1 MINSQYMLRALQLA
15 RQGLYRC
22 RPNPQVGCV
31 LVKDGEVIGEGWH
44 QRAGEGHAE
53 VHALQQ
59 AGVQARGATAYV
71 TLEPC
76 CHYGRTP
83 PCSEALI
90 NADIARVVVAMQ
102 DPNPAVA
109 GKGLQSLRDAGIE
122 VRDGL
127 LQDEAE
133 QLNEGFIK
141 RMRSGRPFVRAKLAM
156 SLDGRS
162 AMASGESKWITGSA
176 ARQDVQR
183 LRARSG
189 AIVTGIGTVLADDPS
204 LNVRA
209 DDLSQQLPG
218 QPLRV
223 VMDSNLRM
231 PVTAKM
237 LTLPGDTLVVSA
249 VTDSVRSEALQQA
262 GAVVKCCASTQGHVD
277 LASTLEHLATL
288 GINEVLLE
296 AGSVLNGAMLQQGLV
311 DELVIYMAPHIMGAN
326 ARGLFLMPGLELM
339 QDRIALDIRDIRAV
353 GDDWRITLR
362 SRFN

>member
-1 MINSQYMLRALQLA
+1 MLRALQLA

-31 LVKDGEVIGEGWH
+31 LVKEGEIIAEGWH

-53 VHALQQ
+53 VNALQQ
-59 AGVQARGATAYV
+59 AGVRARGATAYV

-76 CHYGRTP
+76 CHYGRTS

-90 NADIARVVVAMQ
+90 NAGVVRVVVAMQ
-102 DPNPAVA
+102 DPNPVVA
-109 GKGLQSLRDAGIE
+109 GKGIQSLREAGIE
-122 VRDGL
+122 VSDGL

-141 RMRSGRPFVRAKLAM
+141 RMRTGRPFVRAKLAM

-162 AMASGESKWITGSA
+162 AMASGESQWITGGA

-209 DDLSQQLPG
+209 DDLCEQIPN

-231 PVTAKM
+231 PTTAKM
-237 LTLPGDTLVVSA
+237 LSLPGDTLVVSA
-249 VTDSVRSEALQQA
+249 VTDITRSTALQQA
-262 GAVVKCCASTQGHVD
+262 GAEIKDCASTQSHVD
-277 LASTLEHLATL
+277 LESMLAYLSTLEV
-288 GINEVLLE
+288 NEVLLE
-296 AGSVLNGAMLQQGLV
+296 AGAILNGAMLQQGLV

-326 ARGLFLMPGLELM
+326 ARGLFLISGLDLM
-339 QDRIALDIRDIRAV
+339 QDRIALDIKDIRAV
-353 GDDWRITLR
+353 GEDWRITVR
-362 SRFN
+362 PRFN